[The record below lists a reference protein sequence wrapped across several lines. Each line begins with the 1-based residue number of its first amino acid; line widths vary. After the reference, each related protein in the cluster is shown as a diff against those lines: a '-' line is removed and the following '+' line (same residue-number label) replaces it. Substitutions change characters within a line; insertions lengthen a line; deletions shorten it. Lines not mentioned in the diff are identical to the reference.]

1 LAKEK
6 PQMAANKSSLP
17 RLKFQ
22 VVTMTPERNK
32 LIQEALFS
40 IGVRWT
46 GIPVQEAAKIRENV
60 EVIGVNGNDMYHYEV
75 DKTTHTNTIP
85 LQDAVEIVKEFQ
97 KIKLPYVEF
106 EIVDGAFRGKDRVYQ
121 WQDYVDAE
129 LKENL
134 IFGGWIWENKGE
146 EIISQMRYGI
156 DSCGDFTDF
165 DAEWAMALIPRRIR
179 FWKKS

>member
-1 LAKEK
+1 
-6 PQMAANKSSLP
+6 MAANKSSPL

-46 GIPVQEAAKIRENV
+46 GIPIQQAAQIREDV
-60 EVIGVNGNDMYHYEV
+60 EVVSVDGDNMYYCEV
-75 DKTTHTNTIP
+75 DQTTHTNTIP
-85 LQDAVEIVKEFQ
+85 LYDALAMVKEFQ

-106 EIVDGAFRGKDRVYQ
+106 EIVNGAFRGKERVYQ
-121 WQDYVDAE
+121 WQDYVFAE
-129 LKENL
+129 LTECL

-146 EIISQMRYGI
+146 EIISQTRYGI
-156 DSCGDFTDF
+156 DSSGDFTDF
-165 DAEWAMALIPRRIR
+165 DAEWRLALIPRRIR
-179 FWKKS
+179 FWKNT